1 VLVEIGLLPRPGAAE
16 VLIIATGYND
26 LDVEF
31 AVQAREVLD
40 AAVAKGCET
49 IAWVTYRVGVN
60 YLLPLDQNVE
70 DANYEVMN
78 ELYLLAMEDEY
89 PVRQLLDLNDYA
101 RNASYWFNVEDG
113 VHQEELGSWG
123 VADWISRKMAQLDG
137 RPCPMPWTPTFPQ
150 DQVCSDPNVLRI
162 LRGLPDIEGLYEL

>member
-1 VLVEIGLLPRPGAAE
+1 
-16 VLIIATGYND
+16 
-26 LDVEF
+26 
-31 AVQAREVLD
+31 
-40 AAVAKGCET
+40 
-49 IAWVTYRVGVN
+49 
-60 YLLPLDQNVE
+60 
-70 DANYEVMN
+70 
-78 ELYLLAMEDEY
+78 MEDEY
-89 PVRQLLDLNDYA
+89 PVRQLWDLNDYA